1 MISKYSHLMDEMCSQ
16 YFEGLLQVTDGF
28 LDASLREFLLS
39 RGSRIETRPETPD
52 VRMPDA
58 QNEPIS
64 NSFGRSN
71 LLYCNAC
78 CCERMEYVMLR
89 GSLKGNIEG
98 KKNTG
103 LPAHSDLAGMAKKS
117 VTVSGEL
124 LSVSM
129 YPDILIV

>member
-1 MISKYSHLMDEMCSQ
+1 MISKYSHVMDEMCSQ

-71 LLYCNAC
+71 RQNFWS
-78 CCERMEYVMLR
+78 CERNFRLTTFVYSYHCPQM
-89 GSLKGNIEG
+89 
-98 KKNTG
+98 
-103 LPAHSDLAGMAKKS
+103 
-117 VTVSGEL
+117 
-124 LSVSM
+124 M
-129 YPDILIV
+129 YLEQNQTFYCLGGD

>member
-1 MISKYSHLMDEMCSQ
+1 MISKYSHVMDEMCSQ

-28 LDASLREFLLS
+28 LDANLREFLLS

-78 CCERMEYVMLR
+78 CCEKMGYLMLR
-89 GSLKGNIEG
+89 GSLRENMERN
-98 KKNTG
+98 KNTG
-103 LPAHSDLAGMAKKS
+103 LPAYSDPTGTAKK
-117 VTVSGEL
+117 VSL
-124 LSVSM
+124 
-129 YPDILIV
+129 